1 MATGGC
7 LTLSTQALRRWGCQD
22 AASPCSRL
30 NPEQVLWPSY
40 SRHLGR
46 DGFRWVDE
54 MGLSNP
60 HTPKPPADN
69 TLLDARV
76 HDARHLR
83 RPEGDCVLLLAL
95 SCHDQEAE
103 VLVLVHDHAGRI
115 S

>member
-1 MATGGC
+1 MDSVGRT
-7 LTLSTQALRRWGCQD
+7 RWDC
-22 AASPCSRL
+22 PI
-30 NPEQVLWPSY
+30 PTP
-40 SRHLGR
+40 
-46 DGFRWVDE
+46 
-54 MGLSNP
+54 
-60 HTPKPPADN
+60 PKPPADN

-83 RPEGDCVLLLAL
+83 RPEGDCVLLFAL